1 MRIYAGFSDNADL
14 RLRNLVGLP
23 EPMLS
28 LKKQQT
34 GHSFLT
40 LGELSHYPH
49 NVVKLPFC
57 NYLSQET
64 VPVVGLHG
72 SRQICR
78 LTVDYITR
86 CLP

>member
-14 RLRNLVGLP
+14 RLRNCVDLLK
-23 EPMLS
+23 PMLS

-40 LGELSHYPH
+40 LLSHYPH
-49 NVVKLPFC
+49 NVIKLPFC
-57 NYLSQET
+57 KYLFQEI

-78 LTVDYITR
+78 LNVDYITR